1 MTRVAI
7 EPRRLAI
14 ASGAIVALVAIIVP
28 APTASAQEAIW
39 MPAATQPSPGQW
51 IVTEKARYYQFRDDD
66 PVDPADPIDSIN
78 SIDSIMAMETT
89 LAYGLVPRLS
99 LQLDLPAYWKQSG
112 TPERTTAGLGD
123 LSMALKVRVLQED
136 LGPVDTVRAAVFGGV
151 MFPTGTNGFGSTSFN
166 PYLGAVVTGIFGR
179 HGVNA
184 AATWRFTT
192 GSTFDPVFAGE
203 TTADLFEFDASYAFR
218 LSPEEYTAVHE
229 PALYVLGE
237 FLGEWEMDGQYELFL
252 APGLLW
258 EAQRAALEISVRIPI
273 AQQVSNRPES
283 AWTVSF
289 GVRLL
294 F

>member
-1 MTRVAI
+1 MSFRPTSC
-7 EPRRLAI
+7 RRLA
-14 ASGAIVALVAIIVP
+14 AAAGAIVTPLALSPSAV
-28 APTASAQEAIW
+28 AQEAIW

-66 PVDPADPIDSIN
+66 PADP
-78 SIDSIMAMETT
+78 IDSIMAMETT

-99 LQLDLPAYWKQSG
+99 MQLDLPAYWKQSG
-112 TPERTTAGLGD
+112 TPQQTAAGLGD
-123 LSMALKVRVLQED
+123 LAMALKVRVLQED
-136 LGPVDTVRAAVFGGV
+136 LGPVDTVRAAVVGGV
-151 MFPTGTNGFGSTSFN
+151 MFPTGTSGFGSTSFN

-179 HGVNA
+179 HGLNA
-184 AATWRFTT
+184 SATWRFTT
-192 GSTFDPVFAGE
+192 GATFDPVFAGE
-203 TTADLFEFDASYAFR
+203 TTADLLELDASYAFR
-218 LSPEEYTAVHE
+218 LSPEEYTEVHE
-229 PALYVLGE
+229 PALYVVGE

-258 EAQRAALEISVRIPI
+258 EAQRAALEISVRIPV

-283 AWTVSF
+283 AWAVSF

>member
-1 MTRVAI
+1 MSARPTSC
-7 EPRRLAI
+7 RRLA
-14 ASGAIVALVAIIVP
+14 AAVGAIVTPLALVPSA
-28 APTASAQEAIW
+28 AAQEAIW

-66 PVDPADPIDSIN
+66 PADP
-78 SIDSIMAMETT
+78 IDSIMAMETT

-112 TPERTTAGLGD
+112 NPEQTTAGLGD

-179 HGVNA
+179 HGLNA

-218 LSPEEYTAVHE
+218 LSPEEYTEVHE

-258 EAQRAALEISVRIPI
+258 EAQRAALEISVRIPV

>member
-1 MTRVAI
+1 MSLRPTSR
-7 EPRRLAI
+7 RRLA
-14 ASGAIVALVAIIVP
+14 AAAYAIVTLLALSPSAV
-28 APTASAQEAIW
+28 AQEAIW

-66 PVDPADPIDSIN
+66 PDDPIHSV
-78 SIDSIMAMETT
+78 MALETT

-99 LQLDLPAYWKQSG
+99 LQLDLPVYWKQSG
-112 TPERTTAGLGD
+112 TPQRTTAGLGD
-123 LSMALKVRVLQED
+123 LAMALKVRVLQED
-136 LGPVDTVRAAVFGGV
+136 LGPVDTVRAAIVGGV
-151 MFPTGTNGFGSTSFN
+151 MFPTGTSGFGSTSFN

-179 HGVNA
+179 HGLNA
-184 AATWRFTT
+184 SATWRFTT
-192 GSTFDPVFAGE
+192 GATFDPVFAGE
-203 TTADLFEFDASYAFR
+203 TTADLLELDASYAFR
-218 LSPEEYTAVHE
+218 LSPEEYTEVHE
-229 PALYVLGE
+229 PALYVVGE

-258 EAQRAALEISVRIPI
+258 EAQRAALEISVRIPV

-283 AWTVSF
+283 EWAVSF

>member
-1 MTRVAI
+1 MSFRPTSC
-7 EPRRLAI
+7 RRLA
-14 ASGAIVALVAIIVP
+14 AAAGAIVPPLALSPSAG
-28 APTASAQEAIW
+28 AQEAFW

-66 PVDPADPIDSIN
+66 PADP
-78 SIDSIMAMETT
+78 IDSIMAMETT

-99 LQLDLPAYWKQSG
+99 MQLDLPAYWKQSG
-112 TPERTTAGLGD
+112 TPQQTTAGLGD

-136 LGPVDTVRAAVFGGV
+136 LGPVDTVRAAVVGGV
-151 MFPTGTNGFGSTSFN
+151 MFPTGTSGFGSTSFN

-179 HGVNA
+179 HGLNA
-184 AATWRFTT
+184 SATWRFTT
-192 GSTFDPVFAGE
+192 GATFDPVFAGE
-203 TTADLFEFDASYAFR
+203 TTADLLELDASYAFR
-218 LSPEEYTAVHE
+218 LSPEEYTEVHE
-229 PALYVLGE
+229 PALYVVGE

-258 EAQRAALEISVRIPI
+258 EAQRAALEISVRIPV
-273 AQQVSNRPES
+273 AQQVSNRPKS
-283 AWTVSF
+283 AWAVSF

>member
-1 MTRVAI
+1 MSARPTSC
-7 EPRRLAI
+7 RRLA
-14 ASGAIVALVAIIVP
+14 AAAGAIVTPLALVPSA
-28 APTASAQEAIW
+28 AAQEAIW

-66 PVDPADPIDSIN
+66 PADP
-78 SIDSIMAMETT
+78 IDSIMAMETT

-112 TPERTTAGLGD
+112 NPEQTTAGLGD

-179 HGVNA
+179 HGLNA

-218 LSPEEYTAVHE
+218 LSPEEYTEVHE

-258 EAQRAALEISVRIPI
+258 EAQRAALEISVRIPV